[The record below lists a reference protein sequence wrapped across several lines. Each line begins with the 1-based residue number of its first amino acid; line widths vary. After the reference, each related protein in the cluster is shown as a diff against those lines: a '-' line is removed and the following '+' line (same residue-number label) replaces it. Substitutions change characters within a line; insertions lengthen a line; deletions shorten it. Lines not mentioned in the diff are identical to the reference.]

1 MFTDTAGSTGAEK
14 YGYQKKKK
22 RPKLDLQSEKI
33 LYGDENYTGQY

>member
-22 RPKLDLQSEKI
+22 KTQVRLVE
-33 LYGDENYTGQY
+33 